1 MSDALDL
8 IVEAEATLRRDI
20 APGGPD
26 ARYHALLA
34 ANALA
39 MAQRELARPSQDVT
53 ADVAAIRA
61 GAHDHDADLHARLL
75 AAARLRAWIA
85 LRKVVGATMRRRWR
99 NSGLPRVSRRRS
111 STEALSGATSRSG
124 RSCE

>member
-8 IVEAEATLRRDI
+8 IAEAEATLRRDI

-39 MAQRELARPSQDVT
+39 MAQRELARPSRDVT

-85 LRKVVGATMRRRWR
+85 DPTTAEE
-99 NSGLPRVSRRRS
+99 P
-111 STEALSGATSRSG
+111 A
-124 RSCE
+124 

>member
-1 MSDALDL
+1 MNPAPGLPALDL
-8 IVEAEATLRRDI
+8 IAEAEAALRRDI

-39 MAQRELARPSQDVT
+39 MARRELSHPSQDAP

-61 GAHDHDADLHARLL
+61 GAHDDDAALHARLL
-75 AAARLRAWIA
+75 AAARHRAWIA
-85 LRKVVGATMRRRWR
+85 DPDSIEEPT
-99 NSGLPRVSRRRS
+99 
-111 STEALSGATSRSG
+111 
-124 RSCE
+124 

>member
-39 MAQRELARPSQDVT
+39 MAQRELACPSQDVT

-61 GAHDHDADLHARLL
+61 GAHDHDTGLHARLL
-75 AAARLRAWIA
+75 VAARLRAWVA
-85 LRKVVGATMRRRWR
+85 DPTTAEE
-99 NSGLPRVSRRRS
+99 P
-111 STEALSGATSRSG
+111 A
-124 RSCE
+124 